1 MIIQVHFPFKSSKPD
16 KNALSSII
24 VLYQEAQFPGR
35 VYLQQDARIEV
46 IVKKLLG
53 SAILLAQ
60 ALQYPPFSR
69 SSLFQASVDMEKIKV
84 LFVCMGNIC
93 RSPTA
98 EGVFAKL
105 LKEQNL
111 EEYFVIDSAGTH
123 AYHVGEPP
131 DLRAQHAALERD
143 IELTHLR
150 ARKVIMGDFED
161 FDFLLAM
168 DDENYAALMD
178 ACPEEYKDKI
188 SYLLDYAPQLD
199 AREVPDPYFGG
210 KYGFER
216 VLDMIEAASAGF
228 LNTLQKTGSINEKV
242 GE

>member
-1 MIIQVHFPFKSSKPD
+1 LISL
-16 KNALSSII
+16 AL
-24 VLYQEAQFPGR
+24 P
-35 VYLQQDARIEV
+35 
-46 IVKKLLG
+46 
-53 SAILLAQ
+53 ILLFKRYNTFIY
-60 ALQYPPFSR
+60 LGVVI
-69 SSLFQASVDMEKIKV
+69 FQAGMGMEKIKV

-168 DDENYAALMD
+168 DDDNYVALMD

-188 SYLLDYAPQLD
+188 SYFLDYAPHLD
-199 AREVPDPYFGG
+199 IREVPDPYYGG

-216 VLDMIEAASAGF
+216 VLDLAEAASVGF
-228 LNTLQKTGSINEKV
+228 LSMLKKTGGMNEKINQ
-242 GE
+242 

>member
-1 MIIQVHFPFKSSKPD
+1 M
-16 KNALSSII
+16 N
-24 VLYQEAQFPGR
+24 
-35 VYLQQDARIEV
+35 
-46 IVKKLLG
+46 
-53 SAILLAQ
+53 
-60 ALQYPPFSR
+60 
-69 SSLFQASVDMEKIKV
+69 MEKIKV

-111 EEYFVIDSAGTH
+111 EAHFVIDSAGTH
-123 AYHVGEPP
+123 AYHIGEPP
-131 DLRAQHAALERD
+131 DQRAQHAALERD

-150 ARKVIMGDFED
+150 ARKVEMEDFED

-168 DDENYAALMD
+168 DDDNYAALMD

-188 SYLLDYAPQLD
+188 SYFLDYAPHLD
-199 AREVPDPYFGG
+199 TREVPDPYFGG

-216 VLDMIEAASAGF
+216 VLDMAEAASVGF
-228 LNTLQKTGSINEKV
+228 LSMLQKTGSINEKV
-242 GE
+242 NQ